1 MHSQIPCKFSSEL
14 RIINTRRGDDMAK
27 SCVFQLVF
35 IIFAVAAA
43 IGAAKDIQCFLNDRE
58 QHGNA
63 IFFSDS
69 AGV

>member
-1 MHSQIPCKFSSEL
+1 MPNCLCFLYEL
-14 RIINTRRGDDMAK
+14 RIINTHWSDGLAK

-43 IGAAKDIQCFLNDRE
+43 IGAAKEIQCFLNDRE